1 MRILSLF
8 ILVMSFHSLNS
19 IPNPLAKIY
28 PFIFGNGDASEQ
40 YQKLVHQAF
49 QEYGYSKDFE
59 VPVKKMNTVGQKII
73 GAQLYSFTLFGIWLN
88 EELLDAADENVRQWM
103 IYHEVAHSILAH
115 HAIAIALSAFMVPFI
130 GSSYYLT
137 KFATKSTALG
147 SLAAGLCSIGVL
159 QHIIKPA
166 IKEQEKE
173 ADLAAL
179 RVLITLKKQ
188 EVIVGYLKHLQ
199 ELIDQGYGHETD
211 GWHYTVHEQYEYLIA
226 LRDAEDIPSN
236 SIDCS
241 DSF

>member
-1 MRILSLF
+1 MRILGFF
-8 ILVMSFHSLNS
+8 ILMISFHSLNS

-28 PFIFGNGDASEQ
+28 PFIFGNDDASEQ
-40 YQKLVHQAF
+40 YQKLIRQAF

-59 VPVKKMNTVGQKII
+59 VPIKKMNSVGQKII
-73 GAQLYSFTLFGIWLN
+73 GTQLYSFTLFGIWLN

-115 HAIAIALSAFMVPFI
+115 HAIAIALSAFMVPLI
-130 GSSYYLT
+130 VSTYYLP
-137 KFATKSTALG
+137 KFVTKS
-147 SLAAGLCSIGVL
+147 SLIGGLCAGLYSYSAL

-179 RVLITLKKQ
+179 RVLITPRNQK
-188 EVIVGYLKHLQ
+188 VIVGYLKHLQ

-211 GWHYTVHEQYEYLIA
+211 GWHYTLHEQYEYLIA
-226 LRDAEDIPSN
+226 ILDADGEAN
-236 SIDCS
+236 SFC
-241 DSF
+241 